1 MTSLFRQGTLYKI
14 ERRLITSD
22 IVPCWVYNRTILTG
36 GALGVELE
44 AEKLARDH
52 GLTVQVIIPPCHPQ
66 SKTVPPLTITQ
77 LAEAIPIRLQVAA
90 RLNKQQTQNL
100 VSLQYIHRNYHV
112 VEQADMALAFTY
124 FQPESNMCFGATGWA
139 VEMAKLLNKILYVY
153 DVEKQIW
160 RWYRQGED
168 LFYAC
173 DQMPSKQF
181 ALPAFQP
188 KTAIVGI
195 RNIYDFPDAL
205 LELND
210 TFERS
215 IPEVVYFCT

>member
-1 MTSLFRQGTLYKI
+1 MLDKVRHSIMVGVQPFMI
-14 ERRLITSD
+14 I
-22 IVPCWVYNRTILTG
+22 TG

-52 GLTVQVIIPPCHPQ
+52 GLTVQVIIPPCHPR

-77 LAEAIPIRLQVAA
+77 LAKAIPIRLQVAA
-90 RLNKQQTQNL
+90 RLNKQQTQNP
-100 VSLQYIHRNYHV
+100 VTFQYIHRNYHV
-112 VEQADMALAFTY
+112 VEQADMVLAFTN
-124 FQPESNMCFGATGWA
+124 FQPESNMCFGATGWAVEMAKLLRATSWA

-160 RWYRQGED
+160 LWYRQDQD

-173 DQMPSKQF
+173 DQMSDEEF
-181 ALPAFQP
+181 ALLTFQP
-188 KTAIVGI
+188 NTAIVGI

-210 TFERS
+210 TFKRS
-215 IPEVVYFCT
+215 IPGVVNFCTQ